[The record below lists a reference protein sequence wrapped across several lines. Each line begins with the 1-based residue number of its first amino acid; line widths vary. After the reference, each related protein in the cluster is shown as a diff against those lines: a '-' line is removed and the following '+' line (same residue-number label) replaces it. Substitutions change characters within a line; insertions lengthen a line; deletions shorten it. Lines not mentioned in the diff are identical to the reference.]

1 VTIADAW
8 GVAAGTFAVGFFLAF
23 LVASRERRRSPRNLS
38 EPQPEPSVP
47 ADDRFDALVR
57 ALPLGVV
64 MLDRRLRVRFANRA
78 AAAIFGFE
86 RSRARGTHVIAA
98 IPSIELEQ
106 RAQAALRGELASTP
120 LHVTGKTVS
129 RSYAVSLYPMLAG
142 ESREENPEV
151 TGVLVIAEDQT
162 ELLALERARQEFLTN
177 VSHELR
183 TPLASIKLMLETVAD
198 SADEEARKIF
208 LPQVLQ
214 QVDRLTTLV
223 QRLLEQAR
231 VESGQL
237 VLQMHE
243 LDLEEVA
250 RPIVQSFAPQA
261 AAKNVN
267 LQLQTV
273 RPAIVEADE
282 QRLAQVFVNL
292 IDNALRFTP
301 SGGSVAVAIDVDDGH
316 ALVRVS
322 DTGMGIPFKDLPYV
336 FERFYVS
343 DRSRTRGAA
352 GAGLGLS
359 IVKQIVEAH
368 RGSVGVESTLGSG
381 TTFTV
386 RIPMIALDSSGA
398 LNSP

>member
-1 VTIADAW
+1 MVSDVWLIGAGAFVL
-8 GVAAGTFAVGFFLAF
+8 GIVVALAI
-23 LVASRERRRSPRNLS
+23 LSAAQKPQPLREAEH
-38 EPQPEPSVP
+38 EPQPHTP

-86 RSRARGTHVIAA
+86 RSRARGTHLIAA

-120 LHVTGKTVS
+120 IHVTGKTVS
-129 RSYAVSLYPMLAG
+129 RSYAVSLYPLAPEAQG
-142 ESREENPEV
+142 DERPEV
-151 TGVLVIAEDQT
+151 TGVLLVAEDQT

-183 TPLASIKLMLETVAD
+183 TPLASIKLMLETVSD
-198 SADEEARKIF
+198 SADEEAAKTF
-208 LPQVLQ
+208 LPQVLG

-231 VESGQL
+231 VESGEL
-237 VLQMHE
+237 VLQPAE
-243 LDLEEVA
+243 IDLEEVA
-250 RPIVQSFAPQA
+250 RPIVQSFGPQA
-261 AAKNVN
+261 AGKDVN
-267 LQLQTV
+267 LELHVV
-273 RPAIVEADE
+273 RPAKVEADE
-282 QRLAQVFVNL
+282 QRLSQVFVNL

-301 SGGSVAVAIDVDDGH
+301 PGGAVTLTLDVADGH
-316 ALVRVS
+316 AVIRIT
-322 DTGMGIPFKDLPYV
+322 DTGMGIPYKDLPYV
-336 FERFYVS
+336 FERFYVAE
-343 DRSRTRGAA
+343 RSRTRGVS

-368 RGSVGVESTLGSG
+368 HGTVSAESALGSG

-386 RIPMIALDSSGA
+386 RIPMVCVDA
-398 LNSP
+398 P